1 MRNAVRATVRW
12 SAMAL
17 AALTVL
23 TTASSL
29 AQGSSSVRILLG
41 FADEAGYAFAQLISD
56 NVGRAMERTVVIE
69 RKPGATGRIA
79 AEALKHAAP
88 DGTTLYLAP
97 IVVPVLAPLVFRN
110 LSYDPVKDFAPVA
123 QMLTF
128 RYVLAVGP
136 NHPARNGQEFVTWAK
151 AHPKEASYGTAGA
164 GSLPHFLG
172 VMINETTGTQLL
184 HVPYRGGAPMQADL
198 LGGQI
203 ASGIESLTNLIEYHR
218 AGTLRILA
226 ISGTERSPLAPSIP
240 TFREQGL
247 TSTDVVGWVGIFAPA
262 GTPKAVVDRLSAAI
276 VEAVRTPSISDKYRA
291 LGVEPTGSTPEELAA
306 IMAADTAR
314 WAPIVKASGFSAE

>member
-1 MRNAVRATVRW
+1 MRARAFWWTAAVF
-12 SAMAL
+12 
-17 AALTVL
+17 ALTL
-23 TTASSL
+23 SMATSL
-29 AQGSSSVRILLG
+29 HAQGSNSVRILLG

-56 NVGRAMERTVVIE
+56 HVGRAMDRPVVIE

-123 QMLTF
+123 QVLTF

-136 NHPARNGQEFVTWAK
+136 NHPARNGQEFVAWAK

-172 VMINETTGTQLL
+172 VMVNETTGTQLL

-203 ASGIESLTNLIEYHR
+203 ASGVESLTNLIEYHR
-218 AGTLRILA
+218 VGKLRILA
-226 ISGTERSPLAPSIP
+226 VSGAERSPLAPSIP

-247 TSTDVVGWVGIFAPA
+247 TSTDVVGWVGVFAPA

-276 VEAVRTPSISDKYRA
+276 AQAVRTPAIREKYLA
-291 LGVEPTGSTPEELAA
+291 LGVEPTGTTPEELAA

>member
-1 MRNAVRATVRW
+1 MRATVRW
-12 SAMAL
+12 CAVAL

-123 QMLTF
+123 QVLTF

-136 NHPARNGQEFVTWAK
+136 NHPARNGQEFVAWAK

-226 ISGTERSPLAPSIP
+226 ISGAERSPLAPSIP

-247 TSTDVVGWVGIFAPA
+247 TSTDVVGWVGVFAPA
-262 GTPKAVVDRLSAAI
+262 GTPKSVVDRLSAAI
-276 VEAVRTPSISDKYRA
+276 VEAVRTPSIRDKYRA